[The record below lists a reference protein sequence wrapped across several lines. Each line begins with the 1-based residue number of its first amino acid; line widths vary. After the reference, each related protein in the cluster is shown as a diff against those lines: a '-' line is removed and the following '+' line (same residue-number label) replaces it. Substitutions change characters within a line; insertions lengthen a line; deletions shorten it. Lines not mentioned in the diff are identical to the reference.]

1 MGAGG
6 MARGPVA
13 GGDLRSVHT
22 LEQEEA
28 SVARLE
34 VARRTQALVDQASR
48 AAEKERPRVFTMV
61 QPHCPTS
68 GAPRVTVTDRRS
80 ALDTCAPEQGVWL
93 DCDAC
98 LCFGEALDCVLATDH
113 GLRGTLQRSLPS
125 VGTAGESSPVGVAS
139 RGAPTCMR
147 PY

>member
-1 MGAGG
+1 
-6 MARGPVA
+6 MAPGPVA

-28 SVARLE
+28 SVARLA

-48 AAEKERPRVFTMV
+48 AAEEERPRVCTMV

-80 ALDTCAPEQGVWL
+80 ALDTCAPEQGV
-93 DCDAC
+93 
-98 LCFGEALDCVLATDH
+98 LA
-113 GLRGTLQRSLPS
+113 
-125 VGTAGESSPVGVAS
+125 GV
-139 RGAPTCMR
+139 
-147 PY
+147 

>member
-22 LEQEEA
+22 LEQEDA
-28 SVARLE
+28 SVTRRE
-34 VARRTQALVDQASR
+34 VARRTQALVDQARR

-80 ALDTCAPEQGVWL
+80 ALDTCAPAQEG
-93 DCDAC
+93 
-98 LCFGEALDCVLATDH
+98 LA
-113 GLRGTLQRSLPS
+113 GR
-125 VGTAGESSPVGVAS
+125 
-139 RGAPTCMR
+139 
-147 PY
+147 